1 MSRDPRYDILFEP
14 VQIGPVTAKNRFY
27 SVPHASGMGDY
38 YPQAN
43 AEFRGTKAAGGW
55 GTVSV
60 EETEIHPTT
69 DILPYIM
76 PRLMED
82 SDIAYHQN
90 IVEKI
95 KRHDALAA
103 IELAHNGLNAA
114 NMISR
119 EVPIGP
125 SGNIFNEYYP
135 VQSRAMSKSD
145 IRDLLRWQRNAAL
158 RAKQAGYDVV
168 YIYAA
173 HGMGMPQHFLSR
185 RHNRRTDE
193 YGGSFENRARLMKE
207 MIEVTKDAIG
217 DTCAVAV
224 RFGIEELLGP
234 DGISAKEDGR
244 ALIEYLGELPD
255 LWDVNLSDW
264 SNDSI
269 SSRFSSEGHQ
279 TEYISEVKQ
288 LTSKPVVGV
297 GRFTSPDSM
306 VSMVKKGIVDFIG
319 AARPSIADP
328 YLPNKINEDR
338 LDEIRE
344 CIGCN
349 ICVSGD
355 ITHTTVRCTQNP
367 TVGEEWRKG
376 WNPEQIQGKKS
387 DSSVLVV
394 GSGPTGLEASYQL
407 AKRGYEVVLAEAGTE
422 LGGRVEREAKLP
434 GLSEWIRVKDYREL
448 LLKQM
453 SNVNIYRDSLL
464 TADDVL
470 GFGFNHVLLATGAK
484 WRKDGIGRSHYKPVP
499 GSEQDNVYTP
509 DDLMAGA
516 LSGSATE
523 SGSSATASPAE
534 TSALSLESNSKGPV
548 VIFDD
553 DHYYMGSV
561 LAEKLAS
568 DGYQVTLVTPAALV
582 AQWTEN
588 TMEQHRIQA
597 RLMEL
602 GVTLMTQ
609 HCLDEIHGNQAR
621 ISCITTGKSEL
632 YDCQALVM
640 VTSRKAQDQL
650 YQELMA
656 REDEFTDA
664 GIESVERAGD
674 GEAPSTIAAAV
685 YAGHRYARQ
694 LEEERPEI
702 PYKRERIILSSAG

>member
-14 VQIGPVTAKNRFY
+14 VKIGPVTASNRFY
-27 SVPHASGMGDY
+27 SVPHAAGMGDY

-43 AEFRGTKAAGGW
+43 AAFRGTKAEGGW
-55 GTVSV
+55 GVVCV
-60 EETEIHPTT
+60 EETEIHPST

-82 SDIAYHQN
+82 SDIAYHAN
-90 IVEKI
+90 IIEQI
-95 KRHDALAA
+95 KQHGALAA
-103 IELAHNGLNAA
+103 VELAHNGLNAA
-114 NMISR
+114 NIISR

-135 VQSRAMSKSD
+135 VQSRTMSKTD
-145 IRDLLRWQRNAAL
+145 IKNVLRWQKNAAL
-158 RAKQAGYDVV
+158 RAREAGYDIV

-193 YGGSFENRARLMKE
+193 YGGSFENRARLLKE
-207 MIEVTKDAIG
+207 MIEVTKDAVG
-217 DTCAVAV
+217 DRCAVAV

-244 ALIEYLGELPD
+244 AVIEYLGELPD

-279 TEYISEVKQ
+279 AEYICEVKQ

-297 GRFTSPDSM
+297 GRYTSPDSM
-306 VSMVKKGIVDFIG
+306 VSIVKKGLVDFVG

-328 YLPNKINEDR
+328 FLPSKIDAGE
-338 LDEIRE
+338 LDQIRE

-367 TVGEEWRKG
+367 TIGEEWRKQ
-376 WNPEQIQGKKS
+376 WHPERIQSKKS
-387 DSSVLVV
+387 ESNVLVV
-394 GSGPTGLEASYQL
+394 GAGPTGLEASLQL
-407 AKRGYEVVLAEAGTE
+407 AKRGYHVTLAEAGDT

-453 SNVNIYRDSLL
+453 ANVEIYLESPLDAEQILE
-464 TADDVL
+464 
-470 GFGFNHVLLATGAK
+470 FGFEHVLLATGAK
-484 WRKDGIGRSHYKPVP
+484 WRRDGIGRSHYKPIR
-499 GSEQDNVYTP
+499 GSNQSHVYTP
-509 DDLMAGA
+509 DDVMDGA
-516 LSGSATE
+516 QIH
-523 SGSSATASPAE
+523 
-534 TSALSLESNSKGPV
+534 GPV

-561 LAEKLAS
+561 IAEQLAS
-568 DGYQVTLVTPAALV
+568 EGKRVTLVTAAALP
-582 AQWTEN
+582 AIWTEN

-602 GVTLMTQ
+602 GVHIKTQ
-609 HCLDEIHGNQAR
+609 TCLDSIEADQVSL
-621 ISCITTGKSEL
+621 SCITTGRSEPSYCESVVL
-632 YDCQALVM
+632 
-640 VTSRKAQDQL
+640 VTSRQSCDEIYNQLCADQDAL
-650 YQELMA
+650 A
-656 REDEFTDA
+656 RA
-664 GIESVERAGD
+664 GIVSLERAGD

-694 LEEERPEI
+694 LEEVRPEI
-702 PYKRERIILSSAG
+702 PYRRERIILSCAG

>member
-1 MSRDPRYDILFEP
+1 MTRDTRYDILFEP

-95 KRHDALAA
+95 KQHDALAA

-135 VQSRAMSKSD
+135 VQSRTMSKSD
-145 IRDLLRWQRNAAL
+145 IRDLLRWQRNAAI

-244 ALIEYLGELPD
+244 SLIEYLGELPD

-376 WNPEQIQGKKS
+376 WHPEQIQSKKS

-407 AKRGYEVVLAEAGTE
+407 AKRGYEVTLAEASTE

-453 SNVNIYRDSLL
+453 PNVNIYMDSPLS
-464 TADDVL
+464 ADDVL
-470 GFGFNHVLLATGAK
+470 AFGFNHVLLATGAK
-484 WRKDGIGRSHYKPVP
+484 WRQDGIGRSHYKPVP

-509 DDLMAGA
+509 DDVM
-516 LSGSATE
+516 SGITLN
-523 SGSSATASPAE
+523 GHE
-534 TSALSLESNSKGPV
+534 TNAPI

-561 LAEKLAS
+561 IAEKLANE
-568 DGYQVTLVTPAALV
+568 GRKVTLVTPAPLV

-602 GVTLMTQ
+602 GVELVTQ
-609 HCLDEIHGNQAR
+609 HCLDEIKGNQAT
-621 ISCITTGKSEL
+621 ISCITTGKTTQWNCS
-632 YDCQALVM
+632 ALVM
-640 VTSRKAQDQL
+640 VTSREAQDQL
-650 YQELMA
+650 YQALMA
-656 REDEFTDA
+656 RENEFSDV
-664 GIESVERAGD
+664 GIQSVEQAGD

-702 PYKRERIILSSAG
+702 PYKRERIILSSSS

>member
-1 MSRDPRYDILFEP
+1 MSRDPRYDILFDR

-43 AEFRGTKAAGGW
+43 AAFRGTKAAGGW
-55 GTVSV
+55 GTVCV

-76 PRLMED
+76 PRMMED

-90 IVEKI
+90 IVEQI
-95 KRHDALAA
+95 KQHDALAA
-103 IELAHNGLNAA
+103 IELAHNGLNSA
-114 NMISR
+114 NIISR

-135 VQSRAMSKSD
+135 VQSRTMSKSD
-145 IRDLLRWQRNAAL
+145 IRDLLRWQKKAAI
-158 RAKQAGYDVV
+158 RSKQAGYDIV

-193 YGGSFENRARLMKE
+193 YGGSFENRARLLKE

-217 DTCAVAV
+217 DSCAVAV

-234 DGISAKEDGR
+234 DGIQAKEEGR
-244 ALIEYLGELPD
+244 AVLEYLGELPD

-279 TEYISEVKQ
+279 AEYICDVKQ

-297 GRFTSPDSM
+297 GRYTSPDSM
-306 VSMVKKGIVDFIG
+306 VSIVKKGIVDFIG

-328 YLPNKINEDR
+328 YLPNKVDEDR

-367 TVGEEWRKG
+367 TIGEEWRKQ
-376 WNPEQIQGKKS
+376 WHPEKIQPKKS
-387 DSSVLVV
+387 DASVLVV

-407 AKRGYEVVLAEAGTE
+407 AKRGYDVTLAEAGTE

-453 SNVNIYRDSLL
+453 ANVNIYLDSPLG
-464 TADDVL
+464 ADDIME
-470 GFGFNHVLLATGAK
+470 FGFEHVLLATGAR
-484 WRKDGIGRSHYKPVP
+484 WRKDGIGRTHYRPLP
-499 GSEQDNVYTP
+499 GSEQRNVYTP
-509 DDLMAGA
+509 DDVMAGA
-516 LSGSATE
+516 DIE
-523 SGSSATASPAE
+523 
-534 TSALSLESNSKGPV
+534 GPV

-553 DHYYMGSV
+553 DHYYMGGTI
-561 LAEKLAS
+561 AEKLAQE
-568 DGYQVTLVTPAALV
+568 GKEVTLVTPAALV
-582 AQWTEN
+582 SIWTEN

-602 GVTLMTQ
+602 GVTLKTQ
-609 HCLDEIHGNQAR
+609 HTINAIDGQKALM
-621 ISCITTGKSEL
+621 SCITTGTETLLPCRS
-632 YDCQALVM
+632 LVLI
-640 VTSRKAQDQL
+640 TSREAQDRV
-650 YQELMA
+650 YQELMD
-656 REDEFTDA
+656 RKDEVQAA
-664 GIESVERAGD
+664 GILSVEQAGD

-702 PYKRERIILSSAG
+702 PYRRERIILASSD

>member
-1 MSRDPRYDILFEP
+1 MTRDPRYDILFEP
-14 VQIGPVTAKNRFY
+14 VKIGPVTARNRFY

-43 AEFRGTKAAGGW
+43 AAFRGTKAAGGW

-76 PRLMED
+76 PRMMED

-90 IVEKI
+90 IVEQI
-95 KRHDALAA
+95 KQHDALAA

-145 IRDLLRWQRNAAL
+145 IRDLLRWQRDAAI
-158 RAKQAGYDVV
+158 RSKKAGYDIV
-168 YIYAA
+168 YIYAG

-234 DGISAKEDGR
+234 DGITAKEEGR
-244 ALIEYLGELPD
+244 ALVEYLGELPD

-279 TEYISEVKQ
+279 TEYICEIKQ

-306 VSMVKKGIVDFIG
+306 VSIVKKGVVDFIG

-328 YLPNKINEDR
+328 YLPNKINENR

-367 TVGEEWRKG
+367 TIGEEWRKG
-376 WNPEQIQGKKS
+376 WHPEQIQPKKS
-387 DSSVLVV
+387 DSTVLVV
-394 GSGPTGLEASYQL
+394 GSGPTGLEATYQL
-407 AKRGYEVVLAEAGTE
+407 AKRGYTVTLAEAGTE
-422 LGGRVEREAKLP
+422 LGGRIDREAKLP

-453 SNVNIYRDSLL
+453 PNVDIYMDSALS
-464 TADDVL
+464 ADDVL
-470 GFGFNHVLLATGAK
+470 AFGFEHVLLATGAK
-484 WRKDGIGRSHYKPVP
+484 WRRDGIGRVHYKPVP
-499 GSEQDNVYTP
+499 GSDQPHVFTP
-509 DDLMAGA
+509 DDLMDGK
-516 LSGSATE
+516 
-523 SGSSATASPAE
+523 PVD
-534 TSALSLESNSKGPV
+534 GPV

-553 DHYYMGSV
+553 DHYYMGGA
-561 LAEKLAS
+561 LAEKLALE
-568 DGYQVTLVTPAALV
+568 GKQVTLVTPAALV
-582 AQWTEN
+582 SIWTEN

-602 GVTLMTQ
+602 GVTLKTQ
-609 HCLDEIHGNQAR
+609 TNLEAVSADQVTLSCL
-621 ISCITTGKSEL
+621 TTGNTEAV
-632 YDCQALVM
+632 DCNAVVM
-640 VTSRKAQDQL
+640 VTSREVQDGL
-650 YQELMA
+650 YQDVMA
-656 REDEFTDA
+656 RQSEFADA
-664 GIESVERAGD
+664 GIQSVERAGD

-685 YAGHRYARQ
+685 YAGHRYARL

-702 PYKRERIILSSAG
+702 PYKRERIILSSRD

>member
-1 MSRDPRYDILFEP
+1 MSRDSRYDILFDT
-14 VQIGPVTAKNRFY
+14 VRIGPVTAKNRFY

-43 AEFRGTKAAGGW
+43 AAFRGMKAAGGW

-76 PRLMED
+76 PRMMED
-82 SDIAYHQN
+82 SDIAYHKN

-95 KRHDALAA
+95 KEHGALAA
-103 IELAHNGLNAA
+103 VELAHNGLNAS
-114 NMISR
+114 NIISR

-125 SGNIFNEYYP
+125 SGNVFNEYYP
-135 VQSRAMSKSD
+135 VQSRTMSKAD
-145 IRDLLRWQRNAAL
+145 IRELLRWQRDAAI
-158 RAKQAGYDVV
+158 RSKKAGYDVV
-168 YIYAA
+168 YIYAG

-207 MIEVTKDAIG
+207 MIEVTREAIG

-234 DGISAKEDGR
+234 DGITAREEGR
-244 ALIEYLGELPD
+244 ALVEYLGELPD

-264 SNDSI
+264 SNDSV

-279 TEYISEVKQ
+279 TEYITGVKQ

-306 VSMVKKGIVDFIG
+306 VSMVRKGIVDFIG

-328 YLPNKINEDR
+328 YLPNKINENR

-367 TVGEEWRKG
+367 TVGEEWRKQ
-376 WNPEQIQGKKS
+376 WHPEVIQPKKTNAN
-387 DSSVLVV
+387 VLVV
-394 GSGPTGLEASYQL
+394 GSGPTGLEATYQL
-407 AKRGYEVVLAEAGTE
+407 AKRGYKVTLAEAGTE
-422 LGGRVEREAKLP
+422 LGGRVEREARLP

-453 SNVNIYRDSLL
+453 PDVDIFMDSKLN
-464 TADDVL
+464 ADDIL
-470 GFGFNHVLLATGAK
+470 DFGFDHVLLATGAR
-484 WRKDGIGRSHYKPVP
+484 WRKDGIGRTHYKPVP
-499 GSEQDNVYTP
+499 GSEQSNVFTP
-509 DDLMAGA
+509 DDIMDGR
-516 LSGSATE
+516 
-523 SGSSATASPAE
+523 E
-534 TSALSLESNSKGPV
+534 TDGPV

-561 LAEKLAS
+561 IAEKLAAE
-568 DGYQVTLVTPAALV
+568 GKQVTLVTPAALV
-582 AQWTEN
+582 AIWTEN

-602 GVTLMTQ
+602 GVTLITQ
-609 HCLDEIHGNQAR
+609 HSLDKLNTNQAQ
-621 ISCITTGKSEL
+621 ISCITTGKSREL
-632 YDCQALVM
+632 DCSTLVM
-640 VTSRKAQDQL
+640 VTSRQAEDQL
-650 YQELMA
+650 YQLLMA
-656 REDEFTDA
+656 REAEFPGA
-664 GIESVERAGD
+664 GIRSVECAGD
-674 GEAPSTIAAAV
+674 GEAPSTIAAAI
-685 YAGHRYARQ
+685 YAGHRYARL

-702 PYKRERIILSSAG
+702 PYRRERVILSSSD

>member
-1 MSRDPRYDILFEP
+1 MTRDSRYDILFEP
-14 VQIGPVTAKNRFY
+14 VQIGPVVAKNRFY

-43 AEFRGTKAAGGW
+43 AAFRGTKAEGGW
-55 GTVSV
+55 GTVCV
-60 EETEIHPTT
+60 EETEIHPST

-90 IVEKI
+90 IVEQI
-95 KRHDALAA
+95 KQHDALAA
-103 IELAHNGLNAA
+103 VELAHNGLNAG
-114 NMISR
+114 NIISR

-135 VQSRAMSKSD
+135 VQSRTMSKSD
-145 IRDLLRWQRNAAL
+145 IHDLLRWQRNAAL
-158 RAKQAGYDVV
+158 RAKQAGYDIV

-207 MIEVTKDAIG
+207 MIEVTKDAVG

-234 DGISAKEDGR
+234 DGITAKEDGR
-244 ALIEYLGELPD
+244 ALVEYLGELPD

-264 SNDSI
+264 SNDSV

-279 TEYISEVKQ
+279 AEYICEVKQ

-297 GRFTSPDSM
+297 GRYTSPDSM
-306 VSMVKKGIVDFIG
+306 VSIVKKGLVDFVG

-328 YLPNKINEDR
+328 FLPNKINENR

-367 TVGEEWRKG
+367 TVGEEWRKS
-376 WNPEQIQGKKS
+376 WHPEQIQPKKS
-387 DSSVLVV
+387 DSNVLVV
-394 GSGPTGLEASYQL
+394 GSGPTGLEAAYQL
-407 AKRGYEVVLAEAGTE
+407 GKRGYDVVLAEAGTE

-453 SNVNIYRDSLL
+453 PNVNIYLDSPLG
-464 TADDVL
+464 ADDVL
-470 GFGFNHVLLATGAK
+470 AFGFNHVLLATGAK
-484 WRKDGIGRSHYKPVP
+484 WRRDGIGRSLYKPLP
-499 GSEQDNVYTP
+499 GCDQDNIYTP
-509 DDLMAGA
+509 DDLMDGR
-516 LSGSATE
+516 E
-523 SGSSATASPAE
+523 I
-534 TSALSLESNSKGPV
+534 NGPV

-553 DHYYMGSV
+553 DHYYMGGV
-561 LAEKLAS
+561 LAQKLATE
-568 DGYQVTLVTPAALV
+568 GKQVTLVTPAALV
-582 AQWTEN
+582 SQWTEN

-602 GVTLMTQ
+602 GVTLVTQ
-609 HCLDEIHGNQAR
+609 HCIDAIDGDQLSV
-621 ISCITTGKSEL
+621 SCITTGNSQTL
-632 YDCQALVM
+632 DCQSLLL
-640 VTSRKAQDQL
+640 VTSREAQDAV

-656 REDEFTDA
+656 REAEFADA
-664 GIESVERAGD
+664 GILSLQQAGD

-685 YAGHRYARQ
+685 YAGHRYARL

-702 PYKRERIILSSAG
+702 PYKRERIILASKD